1 MLDPNLIG
9 IGALI
14 GLIAWWV
21 SSVRARERAVDL
33 ARRFCSLNEWQLLDQ
48 TVSLKSA
55 WPCQTSNGWRLLR
68 RYSFEFS
75 QDGGNR
81 HRAILKMLDGQAQ
94 EIITDPHLKP

>member
-1 MLDPNLIG
+1 MLDPGLIG

-14 GLIAWWV
+14 AVVAWWV
-21 SSVRARERAVDL
+21 TSVQARERAVDL

-55 WPCQTSNGWRLLR
+55 WPCQTAKGWRLKR
-68 RYSFEFS
+68 QYGFEFS

-81 HRAILKMLDGQAQ
+81 HRGILKMLDGQAQ
-94 EIITDPHLKP
+94 EIRIDPPDHP